1 MSMCKCRYSLPT
13 VCRAWCRRSCAVSPL
28 SVPRSCRAL
37 AFVTSLSCQ
46 TSPIVGGCRSVRR
59 CLILSFPFSDPS
71 RAWKRRLPPFCLVRS
86 ASAPAPAGP
95 SPPPARGQQRAL
107 RGSRRPRRGPRCCS
121 GAGSDPAGTGR
132 GTGTGPGCSRTSRP
146 ALERRACPRA

>member
-1 MSMCKCRYSLPT
+1 MSCPHGVLCS
-13 VCRAWCRRSCAVSPL
+13 VRAQVSPC
-28 SVPRSCRAL
+28 PCPAP
-37 AFVTSLSCQ
+37 AFVTSLSCH

-86 ASAPAPAGP
+86 ACAPAPAGP

-107 RGSRRPRRGPRCCS
+107 RGSRRPRRGRRCCS
-121 GAGSDPAGTGR
+121 AAGSGPAGDGADPAGTGTGI
-132 GTGTGPGCSRTSRP
+132 GTATGPGCSRTSRS
-146 ALERRACPRA
+146 ALERRACLGA